1 MHRRKILSSVAVA
14 GLLSPL
20 GWLFPASAFAQTS
33 NQVGLDLPQA
43 LGQWT
48 ITVTFLDGPH
58 QGSQDEAQV
67 SVLPNT
73 LFTSVSTSDPSQF
86 ALAGCGIWQPTGA
99 KTFTFDFRQLA
110 LDSAAHILYLVHV
123 HQQAHVSDD
132 GMSFT
137 SMGWGKL
144 YSKDGQFLGSVQ
156 TSGQATRIQ

>member
-1 MHRRKILSSVAVA
+1 MRRRQVLSSVAIS

-20 GWLFPASAFAQTS
+20 GLLYPASAFAQTR
-33 NQVGLDLPQA
+33 NQEGLDLPQA

-58 QGSQDEAQV
+58 QGSQEKAQV
-67 SVLPNT
+67 AVLPNT

-86 ALAGCGIWQPTGA
+86 ALAGCGIWQSTGA
-99 KTFTFDFRQLA
+99 KTFTFDLREFA
-110 LDSAAHILYLVHV
+110 LDSAAHILYLVRV
-123 HQQAHVSDD
+123 HQHARVSDD

-137 SMGWGKL
+137 SMGWGKM